1 VKKVFKDRKKLT
13 AINEWEVI
21 RENIKFIENETGLR
35 VILDTNRVPENKRMQ
50 AIPGKPAIYIA

>member
-1 VKKVFKDRKKLT
+1 M
-13 AINEWEVI
+13 I